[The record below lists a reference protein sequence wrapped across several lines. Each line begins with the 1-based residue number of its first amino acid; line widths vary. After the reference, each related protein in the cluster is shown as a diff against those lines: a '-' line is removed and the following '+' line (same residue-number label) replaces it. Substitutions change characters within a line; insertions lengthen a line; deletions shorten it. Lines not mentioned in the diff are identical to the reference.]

1 MQHAETSSLDRRAL
15 AADVELVQRALARDP
30 AAFRTIMQTYNRRLF
45 RIARS
50 IVRSDS
56 EAEDAVQEGYL
67 RAFTHLEGFR
77 GDAALATWLT
87 RIVMNEALAIVRR
100 RAHAASNVDPEGVVA
115 SAEIIPFPAPPS
127 DDPERAMA
135 QREILKL
142 VEEATLKLPDAFRIV
157 FMMRVV
163 EGMSIE
169 DTAEALDIRPET
181 VKTRLHRARQMMR
194 EQLDRKLGPV
204 LLDAFP
210 FAGRRCERV
219 TASVLHRLGFPDA
232 K

>member
-1 MQHAETSSLDRRAL
+1 
-15 AADVELVQRALARDP
+15 
-30 AAFRTIMQTYNRRLF
+30 
-45 RIARS
+45 
-50 IVRSDS
+50 
-56 EAEDAVQEGYL
+56 
-67 RAFTHLEGFR
+67 
-77 GDAALATWLT
+77 
-87 RIVMNEALAIVRR
+87 MNEALAIVRR
-100 RAHAASNVDPEGVVA
+100 RAPLAIDIDPERAAA

-142 VEEATLKLPDAFRIV
+142 VEEATLKLPDAFRTV